1 MKQTIQRVLRYL
13 PLLFLM
19 VSPLLVAFG
28 CSSDATG
35 INENDDGC
43 TEVGVLMICGAD
55 TTRVDTLGG

>member
-1 MKQTIQRVLRYL
+1 MKRDLQKFVRCL
-13 PLLFLM
+13 PVLFLM

-35 INENDDGC
+35 VKDSDDGC

-55 TTRVDTLGG
+55 TTRVDTH